1 MLWTNRG
8 KYLILNWAFRAV
20 ALPANMYV
28 ALCTDDI
35 EPTVDMNTLS
45 DLTEIT
51 AGNGYVEGGY
61 TLTPGATDFDTIAED
76 DVNDLSN
83 VRLKDIVWT
92 ASGGPIPD
100 SSGERARYAVL
111 LSHHATPADREIIAV
126 WDLVT
131 SRMIT
136 DGNTLTLAN
145 CELKAVE
152 PA

>member
-28 ALCTDDI
+28 ALCTDAI

-45 DLTEIT
+45 DLTEI
-51 AGNGYVEGGY
+51 ADGNGYVEGGY
-61 TLTPGATDFDTIAED
+61 TLTPGTTDFDTIAED

-83 VRLKDIVWT
+83 VQLKDIVWT
-92 ASGGPIPD
+92 ASGGSIPD
-100 SSGERARYAVL
+100 SGDGARYAVL
-111 LSHHATPADREIIAV
+111 LSYHATPASREIIAV

-131 SRMIT
+131 SRSIT
-136 DGNTLTLAN
+136 NGFVLTLAN
-145 CELKAVE
+145 CELRAVE